1 MNRFAALRALAHD
14 AGLQLAYRDIAGVRQ
29 VARVEQLLAT
39 LRALGIPIHTTEEAA
54 TLLRERWQARL
65 ERRCEPVHVWTH
77 GRGTPRL
84 RLLLPAEPGGRFEL
98 LVRSENDDVLHLVVS
113 SEELTT
119 VQPVAPLAPSLD
131 FTGMQVELPLHY
143 RLPIGYHEVEIACP
157 DGRITRTLLMVR
169 PATVRPP
176 EDVGLDSVW
185 GVFLPLYAAWRE
197 EPHDGATYRRL
208 QELAAWTRKC
218 GGALV
223 GTLPLL
229 PTFLGDDP
237 YDPSPYAPVSR
248 LAWSEFFVD
257 LRALPLPVDVEE
269 YQLTTVP
276 GASGTR
282 LVDYQTS
289 WQQRFAALKVASH
302 QLAQQPALRQEI
314 ETWLDTHPI
323 LAEYARF
330 RAAVDR
336 FGRPSRWSS
345 SLRAELLKS
354 EVGPG
359 EPAWP
364 YAVTQWLA
372 AQQIA
377 TVGHDALYLDLPLG
391 VHPEGF
397 DVWRW
402 PHLFATD
409 ASAGAP
415 PDPFFA
421 EGQVWGFPPLHPERV
436 REDGYRYVRAV
447 FTHHLGSARLLRIDH
462 VMGFHRLY
470 WVPAQASGREGVY
483 VRYPAKEYYAV
494 LAIESYRTRCAVA
507 GEDLGT
513 VLRAVRQAMAREGLL
528 RLWVLPFER
537 RNGTFTT
544 PPRLCV
550 ASLDTHDL
558 PPFAALWDEWGQ
570 DIQRAVVAWLTSAG
584 FLKQHTAPGLNDII
598 GALLRFL
605 GSSDAA
611 VVLVNLEDLWGERQ
625 PQNRPGTGLEQP
637 NWRRLAQYSI
647 ADFATT
653 PVVLELLKTLNRA
666 REKSRQR
673 AASASTRPSHDRLG
687 KGV

>member
-1 MNRFAALRALAHD
+1 MNRFAALRALARD
-14 AGLQLAYRDIAGVRQ
+14 AGLQLAYRDIAGKRQ
-29 VARVEQLLAT
+29 LAGEEQLLAT
-39 LRALGIPIHTTEEAA
+39 LRAFGIPIGTPEEAP
-54 TLLRERWQARL
+54 TLLKERWHARL

-84 RLLLPAEPGGRFEL
+84 RLLLPIEPRGHFEL
-98 LVRSENDDVLHLVVS
+98 LVRSENGHVLQLAIS
-113 SEELTT
+113 SEKLVTA
-119 VQPVAPLAPSLD
+119 QPMTPPVPDLH
-131 FTGMQVELPLHY
+131 FTGIQAELSLHHQ
-143 RLPIGYHEVEIACP
+143 LPIGYHEVEIACP

-169 PATVRPP
+169 PATVRSP
-176 EDVGLDSVW
+176 EEVGLDSVW
-185 GVFLPLYAAWRE
+185 GVFLPLYAAWDE
-197 EPHDGATYRRL
+197 EPRDGATYRQL
-208 QELAAWTRKC
+208 QELVAWTHQH

-229 PTFLGDDP
+229 PTFLGADP
-237 YDPSPYAPVSR
+237 YDPSPYAPVTR

-257 LRALPLPVDVEE
+257 LRAIPLPVDTME
-269 YQLTTVP
+269 YQLATI
-276 GASGTR
+276 AGTSETW

-289 WQQRFAALKVASH
+289 WQQRFAALTAVSH
-302 QLAQQPALRQEI
+302 QLAQQTALRQEI
-314 ETWLDTHPI
+314 ETWLDAHPV
-323 LAEYARF
+323 LMEYASF

-345 SLRAELLKS
+345 SRRTELLRS
-354 EVGPG
+354 AVRPG

-364 YAVTQWLA
+364 YAVAQWLA
-372 AQQIA
+372 AQQITA
-377 TVGHDALYLDLPLG
+377 VGHDALYLDLPLG

-402 PHLFATD
+402 PHLFATGV
-409 ASAGAP
+409 SAGAP

-436 REDGYRYVRAV
+436 REDEYRYVRAV
-447 FTHHLGSARLLRIDH
+447 FAHHLGAARLLRIDH

-483 VRYPAKEYYAV
+483 VRYPAAEYYAV
-494 LAIESYRTRCAVA
+494 LAIESYRAKCAVA

-513 VLRAVRQAMAREGLL
+513 VPQAVRQAMARTGLL

-537 RNGTFTT
+537 RDGAFTT

-558 PPFAALWDEWGQ
+558 PPFAALWDEWGH
-570 DIQRAVVAWLTSAG
+570 DIQHAVVAWLVSAG
-584 FLKQHTAPGLNDII
+584 FLEVHTTPGLNDVI

-637 NWRRLAQYSI
+637 NWRRLARYGR
-647 ADFATT
+647 ADFAAS
-653 PVVLELLKTLNRA
+653 PLVLEFLEILDRVRK
-666 REKSRQR
+666 ERQQH
-673 AASASTRPSHDRLG
+673 ATSAPTRPSHDRLG